1 MTAARKPSVG
11 RSAPRLALLSTLY
24 LRARVCV
31 CASVRVCS
39 PGSPAMEER
48 PRRSDTQLSPVL

>member
-1 MTAARKPSVG
+1 MTAARKSSVG

-24 LRARVCV
+24 LRECVCV
-31 CASVRVCS
+31 SVRVCA
-39 PGSPAMEER
+39 PGSPVMEEG

>member
-1 MTAARKPSVG
+1 MTAARKSSVG

-24 LRARVCV
+24 LRACVCV
-31 CASVRVCS
+31 SVRVCA
-39 PGSPAMEER
+39 PGSPAMEEG